1 MRPAG
6 DFSRQGGASIIVAV
20 FVLVVLSFLGAAM
33 FNLLAAGNDSVARE
47 ILSTRALFAAES
59 GAQRRLNEVFIGAAA
74 CGACSAGGTFTDYG
88 GGGNWY
94 DSCTASVSCCSYSPG
109 NGVTYYELSS
119 TGSCGPA
126 ADRAVR
132 TVEVQARD

>member
-1 MRPAG
+1 MQHRG
-6 DFSRQGGASIIVAV
+6 LHSQRGVSIIMAI
-20 FVLVVLSFLGAAM
+20 FVLVVLSFLAGAM

-47 ILSTRALFAAES
+47 VISTRALFAAES
-59 GAQRRLNEVFIGAAA
+59 GAQRRLNEIFQGGAA
-74 CGACSAGGTFTDYG
+74 CGTCSGGGTTSNYG

-94 DSCTASVSCCSYSPG
+94 DSCSASVTCCTYNPG
-109 NGVTYYELSS
+109 NGVTYYELAS

-126 ADRAVR
+126 GDRAIR